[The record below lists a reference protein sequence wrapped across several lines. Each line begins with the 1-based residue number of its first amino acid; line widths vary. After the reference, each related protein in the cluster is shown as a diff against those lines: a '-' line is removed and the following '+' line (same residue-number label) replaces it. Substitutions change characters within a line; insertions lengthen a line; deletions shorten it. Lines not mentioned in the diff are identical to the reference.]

1 MQTTTTE
8 EQLSA
13 FFGVNADD
21 NEAER
26 QVISTLI
33 ANLRLQQRDVTHK
46 HLILALVRLLET
58 EEDPALLESYRK
70 ALERVVQKTPDDI

>member
-8 EQLSA
+8 EQLNA

>member
-13 FFGVNADD
+13 FFDVNADD

>member
-8 EQLSA
+8 EQLNA

-21 NEAER
+21 AGAEK
-26 QVISTLI
+26 QVISTLL

-46 HLILALVRLLET
+46 HLIMALVGLLET
-58 EEDPALLESYRK
+58 EDDPAMLDIYRK

>member
-13 FFGVNADD
+13 FFGMNADD
-21 NEAER
+21 NEAEK

-46 HLILALVRLLET
+46 HLILALVGLLET
-58 EEDPALLESYRK
+58 EEDPAMLEIYRK
-70 ALERVVQKTPDDI
+70 ALERVVQKTPDDM